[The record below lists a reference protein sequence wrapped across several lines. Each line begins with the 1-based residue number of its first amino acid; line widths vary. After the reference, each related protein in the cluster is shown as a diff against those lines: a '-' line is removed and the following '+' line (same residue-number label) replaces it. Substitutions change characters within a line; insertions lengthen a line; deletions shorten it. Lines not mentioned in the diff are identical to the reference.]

1 MEALLKA
8 GKHTVTAISRKGSAS
23 TFAEGVQVKPVDYSD
38 TSTIVEA
45 LRGQD
50 VFIITMAVTAPQD
63 QSEKLIRAA
72 AEAGVPWIVPNEFG
86 GDGTNDK
93 VNQDVLLGI
102 AKKKDRD
109 LIESLGVSSWVSICC
124 GFWYEFSLG
133 GGTYRYGFDIPKREV
148 MFFDDGEQRM
158 NSTTFPQIGRGLA
171 SLLSLKVLPENES
184 DKSPTL
190 SQYRNNYCYISSF
203 TVNQKEMFK
212 SLQHATGTTEKDWK
226 ISSRP
231 SKEAFE
237 EGHAEMKQGN
247 MEGFGKQLYTR
258 MFFPGDNALLF
269 EKTHGLDNEKLALPK
284 EDLNEFA
291 KRAVEI
297 AESDYHQRMYSR
309 T

>member
-1 MEALLKA
+1 MS
-8 GKHTVTAISRKGSAS
+8 TV
-23 TFAEGVQVKPVDYSD
+23 
-38 TSTIVEA
+38 VEA
-45 LRGQD
+45 LKGQEF
-50 VFIITMAVTAPQD
+50 FIITMAVTAPQD
-63 QSEKLIRAA
+63 QSQKLIKAA
-72 AEAGVPWIVPNEFG
+72 AEAGVPWIMPNEFG
-86 GDGTNDK
+86 GDGKNEK
-93 VNQDVLLGI
+93 VNQEVLLGI

-148 MFFDDGEQRM
+148 MFFDEGEQRM
-158 NSTTFPQIGRGLA
+158 NTTTFPQVARGLA
-171 SLLSLKVLPENES
+171 SLLSLKVLPEDED
-184 DKSPTL
+184 DKSLTL
-190 SQYRNNYCYISSF
+190 SRYRNDYCYISSF
-203 TVNQKEMFK
+203 TVNQKEMFE

-237 EGHAEMKQGN
+237 EGHREMKEGN

-258 MFFPGDNALLF
+258 MFFPGDDAQLF
-269 EKTHGLDNEKLALPK
+269 ETRRGLDNEKLGLPK

-297 AESDYHQRMYSR
+297 AEGDYFQRQYGR
-309 T
+309 R